1 MHFRRLV
8 AAVAIACTANL
19 VAHADEVSHLYNVG
33 DRVVLWVNNVGPY
46 NNPQESYKFFSLPW
60 CSRDL
65 TEEEQND
72 PNLERLPHIGEI
84 LHGVDHVYSR
94 LPIFFGRSSAEIV
107 CQQTLDDASAAAFD
121 RAIRKQYWYQMH
133 LDDLPIWG
141 MVGELVAHDESA
153 RQTQRGSILGF
164 ETYIYTHKAFVVG
177 YNGKRIISVNMTA
190 DDPVLVRT
198 GATLEFSYSVEFVLT
213 DENFDQRFV
222 RYLDN
227 DFFQHQIH
235 WFSILNAFMMVL
247 FLCGVVAV
255 ILVRTLKRDYAK
267 YNLDASELGAFGV
280 SSVDD
285 SGWKQ
290 VHGDV
295 FRSPSDLVLLSV
307 ALGNGVQ
314 LITLFLVVAL
324 ASVWGSYY
332 MNRGATA
339 KLSLLAYAFTTVI
352 SGFVSGRFYKLHRAA
367 NRKPEGDNSWK
378 VVMFLNGGLLP
389 GCGIIMLIYLNCFSL
404 WYSTLNVVPFG
415 SLALIGALVLMVCV
429 PLSIV
434 GTFAA
439 RYVTGQYCDV
449 ASATKCCLCCGFP
462 VPRAR
467 FRELPVSFFVS
478 QKKKQFLDVAC
489 LVSSVPPK
497 KLPCRVAAVARR
509 IEPRKWYLSVFALV
523 PVAGLLPFGSIFIEM
538 YFMFSSFWN
547 YKFYYVYGFLLLVF
561 LILVCQC
568 GCCTN
573 CIFRF

>member
-1 MHFRRLV
+1 MKRFANLVEKGAKPFQGAYRTKRGLSVAVQLPSATVRVCTSLVRKKKRKKMYFRRLV
-8 AAVAIACTANL
+8 VAVALACTANL
-19 VAHADEVSHLYNVG
+19 VAHADEASHLYDIG

-65 TEEEQND
+65 TEEEQSD

-94 LPIFFGRSSAEIV
+94 LPIFFGKSSAEIV
-107 CQQTLDDASAAAFD
+107 CKQTLDDASAAAFD

-153 RQTQRGSILGF
+153 HQTQRGSILGF

-177 YNGKRIISVNMTA
+177 YHGQRIISVNMTA
-190 DDPVLVRT
+190 DDPVLVRS
-198 GATLEFSYSVEFVLT
+198 GATLEFSYSVEFVPT
-213 DENFDQRFV
+213 DEDFEHRFV

-267 YNLDASELGAFGV
+267 YNLDATELGAFGV

-314 LITLFLVVAL
+314 LIILFLVVAL
-324 ASVWGSYY
+324 ASLWGSYY

-367 NRKPEGDNSWK
+367 NRKPKGENNWK

-389 GCGIIMLIYLNCFSL
+389 GCGIIMLVYLNCFSL

-415 SLALIGALVLMVCV
+415 SLALIGALVLMVCI

-439 RYVTGQYCDV
+439 RYVTGQCHDV
-449 ASATKCCLCCGFP
+449 VSAKNVELCNF
-462 VPRAR
+462 
-467 FRELPVSFFVS
+467 
-478 QKKKQFLDVAC
+478 
-489 LVSSVPPK
+489 
-497 KLPCRVAAVARR
+497 
-509 IEPRKWYLSVFALV
+509 
-523 PVAGLLPFGSIFIEM
+523 GL
-538 YFMFSSFWN
+538 
-547 YKFYYVYGFLLLVF
+547 
-561 LILVCQC
+561 
-568 GCCTN
+568 GCADSLCSMS
-573 CIFRF
+573 